1 MPVRF
6 AHTVFKIF
14 VFLLILCSWGMESG
28 IQKAWGQR
36 KCGFDLATQQALQ
49 RNPRLVEKIQAIE
62 SAMRRFML
70 RPGAMLKMDSVG
82 DTSTVIIPVVVHI
95 VLQDPTQVSDSQVFS
110 QITVLNQDYQALNAD
125 TSKVPAVWKPII
137 GRVKFQYVLARRT
150 PTGLPTNGIDRV
162 PTTVSTFSINNA
174 CAEVKHASTGGA
186 DAWDTKSYLN
196 IWVCNLPSGYL
207 GVTTQPGLYPADE
220 DGVVITTRAFGTVG
234 NLDPE
239 FNLGRTAT
247 HEVGHYWNLLH
258 PWGIYNSNSNCL
270 YDDSVADTPPQSGPI
285 YGCTTFPAT
294 DNCSP
299 NPPGV
304 MFMNYMEY
312 VDDSCMYMFTQG
324 QVLRMLAL
332 LNTFRSSLLSSQ
344 GAEPVMLEK
353 LKPQLLRIV
362 QPADKICDATVQPVL
377 VLRNYGYDSLYKVKI
392 IYYTEDSVVHQYLW
406 TGKLGTFDSTRVMLP
421 TITSSIGNHL
431 LTAFAIEPNDST
443 SLQYASDTI
452 RQTFHLDPILTG
464 DFTEGFEEDSF
475 PPPYWEVVNPDNSYT
490 WEHTSIASH
499 SGQYSVVMRNLD
511 YMQNGPIDDLISPVI
526 NVSQADSAF
535 LFFYVA
541 AGLQSN
547 PYGNNQYWDTLEV
560 LISADCGQ
568 SGTVVYKK
576 WGRYLMTDSIPTS
589 QEFVPTASQWRRDSI
604 NLTPFIKQGNFQ
616 IIFRNITN
624 FENNIYLDDIQL
636 QTRPTNPYLKQ
647 NKVLVVPNPTTGE
660 IWIEFL
666 EISPDFRGVNVYN
679 NLGQKIASYSPA
691 SIVNNQIAVHL
702 SGNPSG
708 TYFVEIVYAKYN
720 IVKKVLLIH

>member
-1 MPVRF
+1 MPMQY
-6 AHTVFKIF
+6 AHRSWQIW
-14 VFLLILCSWGMESG
+14 LLLFFGWIGMG
-28 IQKAWGQR
+28 TQTGWAQR

-49 RNPRLVEKIQAIE
+49 RNPKLAAKINAIE
-62 SAMRRFML
+62 GAMRRFMANPRLML
-70 RPGAMLKMDSVG
+70 RMDTAT

-95 VLQDPTQVSDSQVFS
+95 VLQNPNQVSDSQVFS

-137 GRVKFQYVLARRT
+137 GRVKFQYVLAKRT

-162 PTTVSTFSINNA
+162 QTTVSTFSINNA
-174 CAEVKHASTGGA
+174 CAEVKHANTGGA

-220 DGVVITTRAFGTVG
+220 DGVVITTQAFGTIG

-258 PWGIYNSNSNCL
+258 PWGSGSSNPDCTA
-270 YDDSVADTPPQSGPI
+270 DDSVADTPPQAGPL
-285 YGCTTFPAT
+285 YGCYPFPTT
-294 DNCSP
+294 DHCSP
-299 NPPGV
+299 DSPGV
-304 MFMNYMEY
+304 MIMNYMGY
-312 VDDSCMYMFTQG
+312 ADDSCMYMFTHG

-344 GAEPVMLEK
+344 GAEPIQLEK
-353 LKPQLLRIV
+353 LKPQLLRIL
-362 QPADKICDATVQPVL
+362 QPANKICDATIQPVL
-377 VLRNYGYDSLYKVKI
+377 VLRNYGYDSLYKAKI
-392 IYYTEDSVVHQYLW
+392 IYYTEDSIPHQYLW
-406 TGKLGTFDSTRVMLP
+406 TGRLGTFDSTQVVLP
-421 TITSSIGNHL
+421 AITNTIGNHL

-443 SLQYASDTI
+443 NQQYASDTI
-452 RQTFHLDPILTG
+452 RQAYHLDPTLTS
-464 DFTEGFEEDSF
+464 DFTEGFEENTF

-490 WEHTSIASH
+490 WEHTSVASH
-499 SGQYSVVMRNLD
+499 SGMYSVVMRNLD
-511 YMQNGPIDDLISPVI
+511 YMQNGPMDDLISPVI

-560 LISADCGQ
+560 LISTDCGQ
-568 SGTVVYKK
+568 TGTIVYKK
-576 WGRYLMTDSIPTS
+576 WGKYLMTDSVPTS
-589 QEFVPTASQWRRDSI
+589 SEFIPTASQWRRDSI
-604 NLTPFIKQGNFQ
+604 NLTPFIKKGNLQ

-636 QTRPTNPYLKQ
+636 QTRPTNPNLKKE
-647 NKVLVVPNPTTGE
+647 KVLVVPNPTTGE
-660 IWIEFL
+660 IRIEFL
-666 EISPDFRGVNVYN
+666 ELSPDFKGVNVFN
-679 NLGQKIASYSPA
+679 NLGQKIGSYPPA

-708 TYFVEIVYAKYN
+708 TYYVELVYSRYN
-720 IVKKVLLIH
+720 IVKKVLLVH